1 MAFTPQ
7 NFVDKVGPTVSAA
20 FLNALDVTVNQALQ
34 GVQTTAQLIA
44 LVGGGGGGGP
54 PVNPTILVVSSP
66 AIVVP
71 ADPNGVVLDF
81 SNANGQAQLFTG
93 NTDVTSAATLS
104 ITTSNCTAT
113 INTAPNVPVNFQPIG
128 FYQFTGLTGAS
139 GTATITAS
147 LGGVNYS
154 VNVKIVA
161 ASAGSPGTPGTPGA
175 PGTTGPTGPA
185 GAGGITLVLSSAA
198 ATVLTYAS
206 GTVPSFAGLNGQA
219 SVLNAGVNE
228 SELATWSA
236 VGSGLTGTVNTA
248 DNVPVAGHPIGYYQ
262 VTAMSSPI
270 GTLTISAVYL
280 ANTLT
285 AIYQVTQV
293 PTGYQI
299 VSSLPVI
306 PGPQSFEGNV
316 VFLSTDGQLYRFH
329 AGAWTTLVPAVNIS
343 GQLSAAQIA
352 SLAASQITGQLTAA
366 QIASLTAA
374 QLTGQITTTQITP
387 GAITTPLLG
396 AGSVNTAA
404 LAAGSVVAGSI
415 ASGTITAAQIAGGT
429 IQGANIA
436 AGTILAGNIAAATIT
451 AGNLAAN
458 SVTAGA
464 IAANS
469 VATNSIQAGAV
480 TAAQIGVSVLSAISA
495 NIGAI
500 TAGTLS
506 NAGGN
511 SILDLNNGWMV
522 FNNGVNMVVRG
533 FGFGAASNYLDW
545 FGPTQSAA
553 TNFAACTD
561 NLGIYW
567 LKTDGTYKFG
577 VSLQASA
584 TTLFNSVGSFTY
596 TIPAG
601 KSQIFI
607 ELWGDSGFGG
617 HGNGTDPGG
626 GGGSG
631 TYSKSSYMVSG
642 HAGQTIQVSLTGG
655 GTQGGESTVTS
666 GTFTLTAMNAFG
678 GLGGAVGAFGV
689 AGAGGTGASG
699 GNLINVPGM
708 TGGDNISSQAGGLPA
723 AGTYAN
729 GNAGAGG
736 ANSATTNRPGL
747 PAVCAITAL

>member
-1 MAFTPQ
+1 MAFSPQ
-7 NFVDKVGPTVSAA
+7 NFVDQVGPAVNAQ
-20 FLNALDVTVNQALQ
+20 FLNQVDVTVNQALQ
-34 GVQTTAQLIA
+34 GVTTTAELIA
-44 LVGGGGGGGP
+44 LVGGGIEP
-54 PVNPTILVVSSP
+54 QTAIILVASSP
-66 AIVVP
+66 AILVA

-81 SNANGQAQLFTG
+81 SQANGTVKLFNG
-93 NTDVTSAATLS
+93 NTDITSSAALS
-104 ITTSNCTAT
+104 IVTVGCTCT
-113 INTAPNVPVNFQPIG
+113 LNLLPNIPLPGPLG
-128 FYQFTGLTGAS
+128 FYQFNALPGNN
-139 GTATITAS
+139 GTVTITAV
-147 LGGVNYS
+147 LGGVSYS
-154 VNVKIVA
+154 TNISIAK
-161 ASAGSPGTPGTPGA
+161 SPAGSPGSPGSPGA
-175 PGTTGPTGPA
+175 PGTTGPIGPA

-198 ATVLTYAS
+198 ATVLTYAN

-262 VTAMSSPI
+262 VTAMTQPI

-285 AIYQVTQV
+285 AVYQVTQV

-343 GQLSAAQIA
+343 GQLTAAQIA

-404 LAAGSVVAGSI
+404 LAAGSVVAATI

-436 AGTILAGNIAAATIT
+436 AGTILAGNIAAATIS

-458 SVTAGA
+458 SVTAA
-464 IAANS
+464 AVAANS
-469 VATNSIQAGAV
+469 IATNSIQAGAV

-495 NIGAI
+495 NIGTV
-500 TAGTLS
+500 TAGLLQNS
-506 NAGGN
+506 GG
-511 SILDLNNGWMV
+511 SAYLDLNNSWLV
-522 FNNGVNMVVRG
+522 FNNGVNMLVRG
-533 FGFGAASNYLDW
+533 LGFGAATNYLDW
-545 FGPTQSAA
+545 FGPSQSSSS
-553 TNFAACTD
+553 NFAACTD

-577 VSLQASA
+577 TSLQASA
-584 TTLFNSVGSFTY
+584 TTLFNTGGSFTY
-596 TIPAG
+596 TIPTG

-607 ELWGDSGFGG
+607 ELWGDTGFGG

-631 TYSKSSYMVSG
+631 CYCKSAYSITG
-642 HAGQTIQVSLTGG
+642 HAGQTISISLTGG
-655 GTQGGESTVTS
+655 GTQGGMSTVTS
-666 GTFTLTAMNAFG
+666 GSFTVTSMSAPG
-678 GLGGAVGAFGV
+678 GLGGAVGAFG
-689 AGAGGTGASG
+689 APGAGGTGESG
-699 GNLINVPGM
+699 GNLINMDGN
-708 TGGDNISSQAGGLPA
+708 TGGDTLSSATAGFA
-723 AGTYAN
+723 IAGTYAN
-729 GNAGAGG
+729 GNSGG
-736 ANSATTNRPGL
+736 RGVNSATTNQPGK
-747 PAVCAITAL
+747 PGICAITAL